1 MSQQCIDPIVGKIL
15 AGWRYDISG
24 LAPEMRGDYESHFAG
39 CERCRSRQR
48 MHRMIDVG
56 LIALASVSGGVF
68 LLAFGVIRHFGP
80 RHAFWLEIAA
90 LAGFALSAL
99 IWLVVAVATPA
110 PVTVLDAARQG
121 ARRVHDRLPPEIRE
135 RLPEELA
142 GEDYRDIDMIRS
154 LPRISALRIITVA
167 LLGAVLSA
175 SAGATCLF
183 SAPVHSSSAGSPHTG
198 CHPHPALTKIALARH
213 AVLHEVSGACA
224 AN

>member
-15 AGWRYDISG
+15 AGWGYDISV
-24 LAPEMRGDYESHFAG
+24 LAAAMSGDYESHFAS
-39 CERCRSRQR
+39 CEHFRSRHR

-110 PVTVLDAARQG
+110 PVTVLDAPKQG

-135 RLPEELA
+135 RLPEEL
-142 GEDYRDIDMIRS
+142 RVK
-154 LPRISALRIITVA
+154 IT
-167 LLGAVLSA
+167 G
-175 SAGATCLF
+175 T
-183 SAPVHSSSAGSPHTG
+183 
-198 CHPHPALTKIALARH
+198 
-213 AVLHEVSGACA
+213 
-224 AN
+224 